1 MIDPEVE
8 RELQEAG
15 RQFPQLA
22 SMFEELREV
31 MAELERDNQEA
42 EARSVRADQADEER
56 AERARSGELGPEWQR
71 IQRRIDEG
79 ETSLEDVFTG
89 GDASSDAVELRQMAT
104 RNLGRLHEQWAKEAE
119 EDPDA
124 ENPLMRLQSAR
135 LEQEARVEDVMSQI
149 RDAANRW

>member
-22 SMFEELREV
+22 SMFEELQGV
-31 MAELERDNQEA
+31 MAELERESQEA
-42 EARSVRADQADEER
+42 EARSVTEDQADEER
-56 AERARSGELGPEWQR
+56 VERARSGELGPEWQR

-79 ETSLEDVFTG
+79 ETSLEDIFTG

-119 EDPDA
+119 DDPDA
-124 ENPLMRLQSAR
+124 ENPLIRLQSTR
-135 LEQEARVEDVMSQI
+135 LEQEARVEDVMTQI

>member
-15 RQFPQLA
+15 CQFPQLA
-22 SMFEELREV
+22 SMFEELQGV
-31 MAELERDNQEA
+31 MAELERESQEA
-42 EARSVRADQADEER
+42 EARSVTEDQADEER

-79 ETSLEDVFTG
+79 ETSLEDIFTG

-119 EDPDA
+119 DDPDA
-124 ENPLMRLQSAR
+124 ENPLIRLQSTR
-135 LEQEARVEDVMSQI
+135 LEQEARVEDVMTQI

>member
-56 AERARSGELGPEWQR
+56 AEQARSGELGPEWQR

>member
-22 SMFEELREV
+22 SMFEELQGV
-31 MAELERDNQEA
+31 MAELERESQEA
-42 EARSVRADQADEER
+42 EARSVTEDQADEER

-79 ETSLEDVFTG
+79 ETSLEDIFTG

-119 EDPDA
+119 DDPDA
-124 ENPLMRLQSAR
+124 ENPLIRLQSTR
-135 LEQEARVEDVMSQI
+135 LEQEARVEDVMTQI

>member
-8 RELQEAG
+8 RELQDAG

-22 SMFEELREV
+22 SMFEELRGV
-31 MAELERDNQEA
+31 MAELERESQEA
-42 EARSVRADQADEER
+42 EARSVTEDQADEER
-56 AERARSGELGPEWQR
+56 VERARSGELGPEWQR

-89 GDASSDAVELRQMAT
+89 RDASSDAVELRQMAT

-119 EDPDA
+119 DDPDA

>member
-31 MAELERDNQEA
+31 MAELERDSQEA
-42 EARSVRADQADEER
+42 EARSVREDQADEER